1 MNGVAAHAVWRLY
14 VGVSPAVWVKD
25 GSPDEMRERG
35 VRMVSEHQD
44 EYPSQSKTIESIA
57 KLLGENHETL
67 RKWVRT
73 AEVDGGKRRR

>member
-35 VRMVSEHQD
+35 VR
-44 EYPSQSKTIESIA
+44 
-57 KLLGENHETL
+57 
-67 RKWVRT
+67 R
-73 AEVDGGKRRR
+73 